1 LAGQKTSTLTW
12 LFVKTFRRHLVQCG
26 LFVLRQT
33 GVLGIVRVRC
43 EQRRRAIGN
52 EPVVVVPFMD
62 LKQPYYFLPYL
73 GVDLR
78 LDSAKQISEIVI
90 AQISIAK

>member
-1 LAGQKTSTLTW
+1 
-12 LFVKTFRRHLVQCG
+12 
-26 LFVLRQT
+26 
-33 GVLGIVRVRC
+33 
-43 EQRRRAIGN
+43 
-52 EPVVVVPFMD
+52 MD

-90 AQISIAK
+90 AQISIAN